1 MKTFLFYD
9 IETTGLNPAFDQI
22 LSFACI
28 RTDLELNEIDRQI
41 ITIRLRKDIVPSPK
55 AFLTHGL
62 TQNELELGISEYDA
76 ALKIHDIFNI
86 PGTISLGYNSLGFDD
101 EFLRFMFYRNL
112 LDPYMHQ
119 YANGCFRMDVLP
131 ITVIFKVF
139 CPGCLKWPKIDGKLS
154 LKLDLISQENNF
166 KISGRAHEAMSD
178 VEAVIGLSKRLF
190 HQKDIWK
197 YCLDFF
203 NKTRDEARLNR
214 IKKDFCVQNKRFRV
228 CLMMAASFGSK
239 LNFMAPVVHLGQSL
253 SYKNQSLWLR
263 LDSDDISGLDEN
275 LEPEDSFVIR
285 KRFGDAL
292 VVLPALERF
301 RNKMPGSSW
310 QAANENMEK
319 ICRNR
324 EKFFEFIAY
333 HQAYKYP
340 FVPDMDLDAALYQD
354 GFFSTQEKKQSDLF
368 HKALKDLKSGYQK
381 QKILKEIKS
390 PRIKKLAGRILA
402 RNFEDKAEQ
411 TKETEWHLHLD
422 RLRSSLEKDRIVGY
436 KNDIKFNRQQGLKEL
451 KEVENEIL
459 DLDQDQLNILNWLKD
474 YIENL

>member
-1 MKTFLFYD
+1 
-9 IETTGLNPAFDQI
+9 
-22 LSFACI
+22 
-28 RTDLELNEIDRQI
+28 
-41 ITIRLRKDIVPSPK
+41 
-55 AFLTHGL
+55 
-62 TQNELELGISEYDA
+62 
-76 ALKIHDIFNI
+76 
-86 PGTISLGYNSLGFDD
+86 
-101 EFLRFMFYRNL
+101 
-112 LDPYMHQ
+112 
-119 YANGCFRMDVLP
+119 
-131 ITVIFKVF
+131 
-139 CPGCLKWPKIDGKLS
+139 
-154 LKLDLISQENNF
+154 
-166 KISGRAHEAMSD
+166 
-178 VEAVIGLSKRLF
+178 
-190 HQKDIWK
+190 
-197 YCLDFF
+197 
-203 NKTRDEARLNR
+203 
-214 IKKDFCVQNKRFRV
+214 
-228 CLMMAASFGSK
+228 
-239 LNFMAPVVHLGQSL
+239 MAPVIHLGQSL